1 MKGGNREVKITT
13 EDKQHII
20 NCVVRATFAKA
31 AADPSTPTEVI
42 VSLSNGETLT
52 FEKAHWILRG
62 YKCVIP
68 GIGLVMILEQNP
80 AKTGSWCGH
89 LAAKYGIKLAWL
101 FLNNKYN
108 RCLIDLDEDDILYFD
123 ASGDSPTATRD
134 EVKAHPQIRAIIER
148 VDANREAQLRANKEV
163 KHFE

>member
-1 MKGGNREVKITT
+1 MTLTT

-20 NCVVRATFAKA
+20 NCVVRATFAKEA
-31 AADPSTPTEVI
+31 TDPTTPNEVI

-80 AKTGSWCGH
+80 SKTGSWCGH
-89 LAAKYGIKLAWL
+89 LATKYGIKIAWL
-101 FLNNKYN
+101 FLNNEFN
-108 RCLIDLDEDDILYFD
+108 RCLIDLDDDDILYFD
-123 ASGDSPTATRD
+123 ASRKQPSATRD
-134 EVKAHPQIRAIIER
+134 EVKAHPRIKAIVDGI
-148 VDANREAQLRANKEV
+148 DANREMHLKANKEV